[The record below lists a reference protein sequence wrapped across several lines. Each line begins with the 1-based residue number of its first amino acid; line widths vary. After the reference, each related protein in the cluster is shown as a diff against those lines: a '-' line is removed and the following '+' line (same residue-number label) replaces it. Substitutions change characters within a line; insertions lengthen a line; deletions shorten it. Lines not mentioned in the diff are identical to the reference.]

1 MVSVFSYNVVFIF
14 ECDYK
19 HRFISLEYN
28 FFLMA
33 NVQCDLGV
41 AAVIVRDNSVLL
53 VKEATGRYSGFWGLP
68 KGYVDDG
75 ELPRDAALRE
85 LREECSVEG
94 KVTGIYAIRENLT
107 EIGPAVFI
115 AYSVELA
122 GNQIPAASSEIAE
135 TKFTSV
141 NEFDNLKWVSAAM
154 KSIATNAVVQTPF
167 STLDYSEQRG
177 YPYLLHQNG
186 GAKL

>member
-1 MVSVFSYNVVFIF
+1 MASV
-14 ECDYK
+14 
-19 HRFISLEYN
+19 R
-28 FFLMA
+28 
-33 NVQCDLGV
+33 CDLGV
-41 AAVIVRDNSVLL
+41 AAVIVKDSSVLL
-53 VKEATGRYSGFWGLP
+53 VKEATGRYSGHWGLP

-85 LREECSVEG
+85 LREEWAVEG

-107 EIGPAVFI
+107 EVGPAVFI

-122 GNQIPAASSEIAE
+122 QNQIPTASSEIAE
-135 TKFTSV
+135 TKFINV
-141 NEFDNLKWVSAAM
+141 NEFDDLNWVSTAM
-154 KSIATNAVVQTPF
+154 KSIATNALVQTPF

-186 GAKL
+186 GANV